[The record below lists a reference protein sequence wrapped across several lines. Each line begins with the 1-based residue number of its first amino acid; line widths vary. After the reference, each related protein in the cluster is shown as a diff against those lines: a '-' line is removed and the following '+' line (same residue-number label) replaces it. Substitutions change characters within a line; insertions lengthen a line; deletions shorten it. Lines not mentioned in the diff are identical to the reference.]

1 MQATDRHATRAARS
15 LEDTMS
21 LYASLAAP
29 ADVFYVVQSTG
40 AAPGRR
46 EHRLCSLLYETR
58 PHAHT
63 ELVRLTA
70 AYPGDY
76 AVWKGTTHI
85 EPPRWGHAVML
96 SDGKVVAP
104 GAGQATVSAA
114 PPLEVGAAAN

>member
-1 MQATDRHATRAARS
+1 MLSQIHDQIGTPPHTRASGASQLAARSADCRPSLTPPARRCASVRRAPVEERKLVQATDRHATRAARS

-63 ELVRLTA
+63 
-70 AYPGDY
+70 
-76 AVWKGTTHI
+76 
-85 EPPRWGHAVML
+85 
-96 SDGKVVAP
+96 
-104 GAGQATVSAA
+104 
-114 PPLEVGAAAN
+114 